1 MEDPR
6 KEDGPGRRL
15 NGLKETLVLPMSS
28 AVNVD
33 SVAYLLGPVIHVSA
47 RSILYLATR
56 NSDGA
61 AVVIKT
67 LPEEHRLSDA
77 HRIRNEFDIGARLH
91 VDGVNPPLALWTHE
105 GRPALVLEYFNGLPL
120 HREIKPPVA
129 ADRFIDIALR
139 ITAILSNIHSKKVV
153 HRDIKPDN
161 ILYSAKTREI
171 RIVDF
176 GISSLVNS
184 HRPRRESSWTE
195 GSLPYMSPEQTG
207 RIDRPVDQRSDLYSL
222 GITFYEILTGGY
234 PFQADDPL
242 EWAHCHIARMPPSP
256 RERVPSIPEPLA
268 AIILKLLSKD
278 PEDRYQ
284 SANGLRLDLEEC
296 RRRFQAGGPAAA
308 QAAGQAGGAIRP
320 FDLGTQDYAD
330 GLRIPRRLY
339 GREIETAVLNGALKR
354 VAEGEGPELTLV
366 SGYSGVGKSSL
377 VEVLQL
383 NSIAAQGMFVAGKF
397 DQYHRDIPYATL
409 VEAFS
414 GAVLQILAGGPEP
427 IADWTMRLHA
437 ALGVNARLMIELI
450 PQLESLL
457 EKLPPVPALPPTEA
471 KNRLRLVFRQF
482 IGVFAE
488 QDHPLVLFLDDMQW
502 TDAASLELI
511 MDLAVNRDLRQLLL
525 VGAYRDNE
533 TGPGHPLTIALEEA
547 AKNGAA
553 IRSLVLAPLSSRHLT
568 ALLSDTLR
576 PAHGDISELT
586 SLLQDKTG
594 GNPFFAI
601 QFLHSLNEEGLIR
614 RDGTGA
620 WDWDIAAI
628 RGKGFTE
635 NVIELMSGRLH
646 RLQPSA
652 LETLQQFACLGAR
665 AGIADMA
672 RILGRAESDI
682 DQSMEETM
690 AANLVVSTF
699 DTYAFTHDRVQEAAY
714 SLIPEDQRP
723 EWHLRI
729 GRRLQENRPAEAVE
743 EKVFLIVSQLNR
755 GIKLID
761 DDQEKEN
768 LLRLDTLAGRKAKA
782 SVAYA
787 AARSCYGFA
796 IDLLPEGAW
805 SGRYR
810 ECFSLHLE
818 LSECEFLLGNFGRAE
833 EIALMLLDKAESKSD
848 RAAVYELR
856 MRCHQVSGQFGK
868 ALALSMEG
876 LGLFGIRW
884 PESDA
889 EIFAAIGK
897 GMQDV
902 QTLLSGREIESILDA
917 PVARDAEVRAIISL
931 LVGTIPSTF
940 FIRPLLFPL
949 VVLESVIQSL
959 RHGNVEDSCIAYCCY
974 GVIIQD
980 DVDTG
985 FRFSEMSLRLNE
997 RFGDAKRRSA
1007 VLYLHAAPHNYRKR
1021 SFASGFPLFEQG
1033 YLAGLETG
1041 DLLHASY
1048 NAIQHVYQALDAG
1061 MPFDHV
1067 LQLTAR
1073 YREFTRQSHNLV
1085 VERAIE
1091 TVDQFIAALQG
1102 RTKGATSLEDGTFVE
1117 SAALELF
1124 TQSGFMPAVAV
1135 HHIRKQALAFIHGQ
1149 FEESLAHAASAAP
1162 MLVAVRCLSV
1172 ESDYHYYRALA
1183 LAGHYVREPLDG
1195 RPGLLKELDVERDWL
1210 GKSAFHCPENFA
1222 CRHELV
1228 LAEIARISGKD
1239 MEAMGHYERA
1249 LEAAEAGTLILDEAL
1264 IHETAS
1270 RFFRERNLK
1279 RAADQHL
1286 GRSRSAYRRLGASGK
1301 VRLIDLHHPNLR
1313 MEKHLGRD
1321 TSYESHARQLD
1332 ILSVAKSSQ
1341 AISGEILVDGLLR
1354 KMMAVMLEQA
1364 GAQWGCL
1371 LLRNQDKFELAGEAI
1386 AGEDHAVQVELSS
1399 GEAGAHP
1406 VSRPLPQSV
1415 LSFTARSK
1423 KHVIMENAV
1432 MDATF
1437 SGDPYVVR
1445 TRPKSVLCLPILRQ
1459 GEPLGLLYL
1468 ENNLLSGVFTAD
1480 KLEILELI
1488 ASQAA
1493 ISLENA
1499 RLYEGLRREYAERKQ
1514 VEEQLRH
1521 SQKMDALGTLAAG
1534 IAHDFNNLLTAII
1547 GYSEMALIDLDGD
1560 DRLFGSLREIL
1571 KSGERAASLTRQL
1584 LAYSRKQVLSPKL
1597 WNLNEI
1603 VSEMQSLL
1611 HRLIGES
1618 VSVDSNLG
1626 KEVGNV
1632 RADRGQVEQILMN
1645 LVVNARDAMPEGGA
1659 LNIETRN
1666 VELDPEFCSAHTG
1679 MVPGPYVMMA
1689 VMDNG
1694 TGMSGEVLAKLFEP
1708 FFTTKEVGK
1717 GTGLGLA
1724 VVYGIVHQSGG
1735 GIEVESH
1742 LGLGT
1747 TFRIYLPR
1755 AESGLDEKDA
1765 VIRGERDAPSQGG
1778 ETILLVEDEESVRKF
1793 AAQALESQGYR
1804 ILAFARARDALSR
1817 LEDPALEIHLVIS
1830 DIVMPDMGGKEL
1842 GERIRQSRP
1851 KLPILFISGYADQ
1864 PESHDPLRGESLL
1877 QKPFGLS
1884 EIVNRV
1890 RKILRVRS

>member
-6 KEDGPGRRL
+6 MEDGPVRRL
-15 NGLKETLVLPMSS
+15 DGLKATSVLPVPS
-28 AVNVD
+28 AVND
-33 SVAYLLGPVIHVSA
+33 NPDAYVLGPIVHASA
-47 RSILYLATR
+47 RSLLHLATR
-56 NSDGA
+56 ASDGA

-67 LPEEHRLSDA
+67 LPEEHRLSDTY
-77 HRIRNEFDIGARLH
+77 RIRNEFDIGTRLRIP
-91 VDGVNPPLALWTHE
+91 GINQALELWSYE
-105 GRPALVLEYFNGLPL
+105 GRTALVLEYFDGMPL
-120 HREIKPPVA
+120 HREIKSPLAVE
-129 ADRFIDIALR
+129 RFLDLACRIA
-139 ITAILSNIHSKKVV
+139 AILAGIHSKKVV

-176 GISSLVNS
+176 GISSLVHS
-184 HRPRRESSWTE
+184 HRPRTESSWTE

-222 GITFYEILTGGY
+222 GITFFEILTGAY

-256 RERVPSIPEPLA
+256 RERVPSIPETLA
-268 AIILKLLSKD
+268 AIVLKLLSKD

-296 RRRFQAGGPAAA
+296 RRQFQAGGS
-308 QAAGQAGGAIRP
+308 IRP
-320 FDLGTQDYAD
+320 FALGGKDYAE

-339 GREIETAVLNGALKR
+339 GREIETAVLNDALAR
-354 VAEGEGPELTLV
+354 VAEGEGPVLTLV

-383 NSIAAQGMFVAGKF
+383 NSIAVQGMFVAGKF

-414 GAVLQILAGGPEP
+414 GAVLQILAGGTER
-427 IADWTMRLHA
+427 ITDWNARLQA
-437 ALGVNARLMIELI
+437 ALGVNGRLMIELI

-457 EKLPPVPALPPTEA
+457 EKQPPVPALPPVEA

-488 QDHPLVLFLDDMQW
+488 QDHPLVLFLDDIQW

-511 MDLAVNRDLRQLLL
+511 MDMAVNRELRQLLL

-533 TGPGHPLTIALEEA
+533 TGPGHPLTMALEVA

-568 ALLSDTLR
+568 ALLTDTLR
-576 PAHGDISELT
+576 PAAGNIAELT

-614 RDGTGA
+614 RDGNGA

-646 RLQPSA
+646 RLPPSA

-665 AGIADMA
+665 AGVGDMA
-672 RILGRAESDI
+672 RILGRAEEDI
-682 DQSMEETM
+682 DQSLEETM
-690 AANLVVSTF
+690 DANLVVSSF

-729 GRRLQENRPAEAVE
+729 GRRLQENRTAEAIE

-755 GIKLID
+755 GIKLIHD
-761 DDQEKEN
+761 EREKEN

-796 IDLLPEGAW
+796 IGLLPEGAW
-805 SGRYR
+805 IRRYR
-810 ECFSLHLE
+810 ETFSLHLE
-818 LSECEFLLGNFGRAE
+818 LSECEFLLGNFDRAE
-833 EIALMLLDKAESKSD
+833 ELALMLLEKAESNSD

-856 MRCHQVSGQFGK
+856 MRCHQVSGRFDK
-868 ALALSMEG
+868 ALSLSLEG
-876 LGLFGIRW
+876 LGLFGIGW
-884 PESDA
+884 PEGDA

-897 GMQDV
+897 GMQEV
-902 QTLLSGREIESILDA
+902 QTLLSGLEIESILEA
-917 PVARDAEVRAIISL
+917 PVAKDAEVRAIISL

-940 FIRPLLFPL
+940 YIRPLLFPL

-997 RFGDAKRRSA
+997 RFGDAKRKSA

-1021 SFASGFPLFEQG
+1021 SFVSGFPLFEKG

-1073 YREFTRQSHNLV
+1073 YREFTRQSRNLV
-1085 VERAIE
+1085 VERALA

-1102 RTKGATSLEDGTFVE
+1102 RTKGATSLEDGIFDE
-1117 SAALELF
+1117 SEALELF
-1124 TQSGFMPAVAV
+1124 TKSGFMPAVAV
-1135 HHIRKQALAFIHGQ
+1135 HHIRKQALAVIHGL
-1149 FEESLAHAASAAP
+1149 FEESLAHAAAAEP
-1162 MLVAVRCLSV
+1162 MTVAVRCLSA

-1183 LAGHYVREPLDG
+1183 LAGHHARAPTDG
-1195 RPGLLKELDVERDWL
+1195 RARLLRDLDAERDWL
-1210 GKSAFHCPENFA
+1210 AKAASHCPENFA

-1228 LAEIARISGKD
+1228 LAEIARIAGKD
-1239 MEAMGHYERA
+1239 LEAMGRYERA

-1264 IHETAS
+1264 IHEAAS
-1270 RFFRERNLK
+1270 RFFRERDLK

-1286 GRSRSAYRRLGASGK
+1286 SRSRSAYRRLGASGK
-1301 VRLIDLHHPNLR
+1301 VRLIDLHHPTLR
-1313 MEKHLGRD
+1313 MEKHVGRD

-1354 KMMAVMLEQA
+1354 KMMAAMLEQA

-1371 LLRNQDKFELAGEAI
+1371 LLRNQDKFELAAEALAGADHSVQVVLAPGEAD
-1386 AGEDHAVQVELSS
+1386 AQAVSRPL
-1399 GEAGAHP
+1399 P
-1406 VSRPLPQSV
+1406 RPLPQSV
-1415 LSFTARSK
+1415 LAFTARSK
-1423 KHVIMENAV
+1423 KRVIMENAV
-1432 MDATF
+1432 MDPTF

-1459 GEPLGLLYL
+1459 GEPSGLLYL

-1547 GYSEMALIDLDGD
+1547 GYSEMALINLDGN
-1560 DRLFGSLREIL
+1560 DRMFGSLREIL

-1603 VSEMQSLL
+1603 VKEMQSLL

-1626 KEVGNV
+1626 NEVGNV

-1645 LVVNARDAMPEGGA
+1645 LVVNARDAMPQGGS
-1659 LNIETRN
+1659 LSIETRN
-1666 VELDPEFCSAHTG
+1666 VDLDPEFCSAHPG
-1679 MVPGPYVMMA
+1679 MMPGPYVMMA
-1689 VMDNG
+1689 VRDDG
-1694 TGMSGEVLAKLFEP
+1694 TGMGGEVLAKLFEP

-1735 GIEVESH
+1735 GIEVESQ
-1742 LGLGT
+1742 LGKGT

-1755 AESGLDEKDA
+1755 AESGLDDKDA
-1765 VIRGERDAPSQGG
+1765 VNRVEKDWPSQGG

-1804 ILAFARARDALSR
+1804 ILAFARARDALAM
-1817 LEDPALEIHLVIS
+1817 LEDPALEIHLAIS

-1842 GERIRQSRP
+1842 GERIRKSRP

-1890 RKILRVRS
+1890 RKILRTRS